1 MDKELNDDS
10 ENELKEDQSFKSLED
25 FFAKEINTVFTP
37 QELMI
42 LSSSLNYVG
51 QLLVLFKQHTNIA
64 VFDVKEFTA
73 KHPEY
78 AYIDFND
85 MANLDPD
92 IRNDIKIIKSKLEWY
107 DLSECFIKN
116 PIVINGCFKFGLK
129 EIVGRLSEL
138 GLIKSNWSNNDS
150 TCSNGNTAMVMA
162 QKAYQMAK
170 QTGIAITKDPIM
182 LEIMN
187 YNKTD
192 CVVIHEIIELI
203 QRKIMQTESNSNI
216 DPVIDDHQYSKKR
229 KIN

>member
-92 IRNDIKIIKSKLEWY
+92 IRNDIKNTFSNDGKKGEEFSKGDILLNSMFSIIASMVEKFYELYMKEYGTCVPEETGEFFTMLDNCLQSPIVILKEF
-107 DLSECFIKN
+107 FIKN
-116 PIVINGCFKFGLK
+116 
-129 EIVGRLSEL
+129 S
-138 GLIKSNWSNNDS
+138 
-150 TCSNGNTAMVMA
+150 
-162 QKAYQMAK
+162 
-170 QTGIAITKDPIM
+170 
-182 LEIMN
+182 
-187 YNKTD
+187 
-192 CVVIHEIIELI
+192 
-203 QRKIMQTESNSNI
+203 
-216 DPVIDDHQYSKKR
+216 
-229 KIN
+229 